1 MLAADIRLT
10 ALWLARLQIASQERF
25 LDKRN
30 YAYWVGR
37 VQFTEEGERDRQR
50 YVLTECGRRLREIG
64 DPRAGY
70 ISINSGGNY
79 PITVRTPGNIRC
91 LQHETTW
98 LQTRTARPT
107 SRQVLCNLR
116 STAGTGTCRTWSP

>member
-1 MLAADIRLT
+1 MHLRART
-10 ALWLARLQIASQERF
+10 AWLGCSQIAAQERF

-50 YVLTECGRRLREIG
+50 HVLVECGKRLREIG

-70 ISINSGGNY
+70 ISINGGGNY
-79 PITVRTPGNIRC
+79 PITVGSLSQKGQR
-91 LQHETTW
+91 L
-98 LQTRTARPT
+98 TAKAPCSHSPT
-107 SRQVLCNLR
+107 ASHHR
-116 STAGTGTCRTWSP
+116 AGAQPLSHWRLATFIQSC

>member
-1 MLAADIRLT
+1 MLLCSRRTHSA
-10 ALWLARLQIASQERF
+10 WLVCAQIAAQERF

-50 YVLTECGRRLREIG
+50 YILTECGRRLREIK

-70 ISINSGGNY
+70 ISINSGGNF
-79 PITVRTPGNIRC
+79 PITVRTCP
-91 LQHETTW
+91 
-98 LQTRTARPT
+98 RTARFAADSDNGT
-107 SRQVLCNLR
+107 TCATTEMVSRSCCC
-116 STAGTGTCRTWSP
+116 STIMC